1 MYSGKQP
8 AGIGPKPPSEPDF
21 ESAMT
26 EPSTDRSRL
35 PNDRTGTLRIRTAPW
50 EAFQEASLE
59 MAEAAAGG
67 EMSGDRLVTFE
78 DAEAIQR
85 LLTPKRL
92 ELLKSVMREPP
103 ASLRQLAAR
112 LERSPSEVH
121 GDVHRLEEY
130 GIIRLEPA
138 GRAKRP
144 VVPYESIEIE
154 VTLSLPEDAD
164 DAAATA

>member
-1 MYSGKQP
+1 
-8 AGIGPKPPSEPDF
+8 
-21 ESAMT
+21 MT
-26 EPSTDRSRL
+26 ELPTDRTEP
-35 PNDRTGTLRIRTAPW
+35 PNDRTGTLRIKTAPW
-50 EAFQEASLE
+50 EDFH
-59 MAEAAAGG
+59 EAALEAAQAAEEGSIG
-67 EMSGDRLVTFE
+67 GDRLIAFE
-78 DAEAIQR
+78 DPEAIQR

-92 ELLKSVMREPP
+92 ELLKSVMEDPP
-103 ASLRQLAAR
+103 PSLRQLAAR

-154 VTLSLPEDAD
+154 VTLSLPD
-164 DAAATA
+164 DTDDLARTA